1 MLKSMIWIVTE
12 SGKRKT
18 GYKWAR
24 MNNLCCCDEVIYNRG
39 NFGILQYVSKVRL
52 INWYLLVVNKIDK
65 NTLVEIIEKYWCP
78 IIFYIM

>member
-1 MLKSMIWIVTE
+1 LFSNDGFVKKVSGLVILKPMIWIVTE

-24 MNNLCCCDEVIYNRG
+24 INNMCYCDEVINSRG

-52 INWYLLVVNKIDK
+52 IN
-65 NTLVEIIEKYWCP
+65 
-78 IIFYIM
+78 